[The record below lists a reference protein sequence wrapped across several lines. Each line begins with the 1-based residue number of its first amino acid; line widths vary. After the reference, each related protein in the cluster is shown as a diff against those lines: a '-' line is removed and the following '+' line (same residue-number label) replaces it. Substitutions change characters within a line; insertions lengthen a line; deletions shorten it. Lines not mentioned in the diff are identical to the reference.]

1 MAKRDYYEVL
11 GVDKT
16 ADEATI
22 KRAFRQQAKKY
33 HPDLNPGDKD
43 AEEKFKEVNEA
54 YQILSDPQKRQQYD
68 QFGFDGPQAGFGG
81 GAGYGDFGG
90 FGGFEDIFSSFFG
103 GGARQAN
110 PNAPRQGDD
119 LRMDVTISFEEAAR
133 GCEKEVNVVRDETC
147 ENCGGTGAKPGTK
160 PTTCSTCHGT
170 GQVTQVRNTAFGR
183 IQNVTTCPNCHG
195 TGKVISDPC
204 PKCNGR
210 GKKRT
215 SRRRTV
221 KIPAG
226 IDNGQVLTIRGQ
238 GGAGENG
245 GPNGDLLIVVNV
257 RPHKL
262 FKRRDYDLYL
272 EMPITFTQATL
283 GAEIDVPTLDKP
295 VKYNIPEGTQPG
307 TVFRIKGAGIPYLR
321 GTGKGDLYVTAKVE
335 VPRKLTEKQKELL
348 RQFEGVSTGN
358 EYQEK
363 KNFFERL
370 KDAFDR

>member
-68 QFGFDGPQAGFGG
+68 QFGFDGPQAGFG

-272 EMPITFTQATL
+272 ELPITFTQATL

-348 RQFEGVSTGN
+348 RQFDGVSTGN

>member
-283 GAEIDVPTLDKP
+283 GAEVDVPTLDKP

>member
-81 GAGYGDFGG
+81 AGYGDFGG

-147 ENCGGTGAKPGTK
+147 ENCVGTGAKPGTK

-245 GPNGDLLIVVNV
+245 GPSGDLLIVVNV

-272 EMPITFTQATL
+272 ELPITFTQATL

-321 GTGKGDLYVTAKVE
+321 GTGKGDLYIKVR
-335 VPRKLTEKQKELL
+335 V
-348 RQFEGVSTGN
+348 
-358 EYQEK
+358 
-363 KNFFERL
+363 
-370 KDAFDR
+370 

>member
-11 GVDKT
+11 GIDKN

-103 GGARQAN
+103 GGARQVN

-119 LRMDVTISFEEAAR
+119 LRLDVTISFEEAAR

-147 ENCGGTGAKPGTK
+147 EHCGGTGAKPGTK

-183 IQNVTTCPNCHG
+183 IQNVTTCPNCRG

-226 IDNGQVLTIRGQ
+226 IDNGQVLTIRNQ

-257 RPHKL
+257 RPHRL
-262 FKRRDYDLYL
+262 FKRRDFDLYL
-272 EMPITFTQATL
+272 ELPVTFTQATL
-283 GAEIDVPTLDKP
+283 GAEVDVPTLDKP

-307 TVFRIKGAGIPYLR
+307 TVFRVKGAGIPYLR

-335 VPRKLTEKQKELL
+335 VPRKLTEKQKDLL
-348 RQFEGVSTGN
+348 RQFDGVSTGN

-363 KNFFERL
+363 KNFFDRL